1 MHTACASLVCRRPQ
15 DRMKY
20 SDPRINKAALQSAL
34 LFIIS
39 DELWC
44 KMQQNGD
51 DR

>member
-1 MHTACASLVCRRPQ
+1 
-15 DRMKY
+15 MKY

-39 DELWC
+39 DELRC